1 MRQDTRWE
9 TTLRLGSDAYLPKK
23 RFVQR
28 QYSISIYC
36 LQFHCICSQKQKV
49 LECFFLSCWPYYQPR
64 ILLAM
69 SGPSINKAVFSK
81 IVSHHNIKCAINQV
95 TQNVLFRPQNGFLFN
110 CYSPPFSVFHEK
122 FSHEK
127 HFDIAKQKNE
137 NAFARKK
144 RRILPKP
151 EGYLC
156 LLQFLNSAGVSIVS
170 LVRNLICEYNE
181 LSKLKLGG
189 YT

>member
-49 LECFFLSCWPYYQPR
+49 LECFFLSSWPYYQPR

-95 TQNVLFRPQNGFLFN
+95 TQRVFDKRMYCFTVKISSSKWLQLFN

-122 FSHEK
+122 FIYEK
-127 HFDIAKQKNE
+127 YYDIAK
-137 NAFARKK
+137 
-144 RRILPKP
+144 
-151 EGYLC
+151 
-156 LLQFLNSAGVSIVS
+156 
-170 LVRNLICEYNE
+170 
-181 LSKLKLGG
+181 
-189 YT
+189 

>member
-49 LECFFLSCWPYYQPR
+49 LECLFLSCWPYYQPR

-95 TQNVLFRPQNGFLFN
+95 TQNVLFRPQNAMASCLIVIPLLFQ
-110 CYSPPFSVFHEK
+110 FST
-122 FSHEK
+122 
-127 HFDIAKQKNE
+127 
-137 NAFARKK
+137 
-144 RRILPKP
+144 
-151 EGYLC
+151 
-156 LLQFLNSAGVSIVS
+156 
-170 LVRNLICEYNE
+170 RNLVMKNISILQNRKMKMH
-181 LSKLKLGG
+181 LHGKKKDF
-189 YT
+189 TQT